1 MSDKVRPSG
10 RAFAQDGRQPLAM
23 TPVEQ
28 RGREPMAMTPLPAN
42 SPQQQ
47 ATASTAAPPST
58 GQPSVSP
65 QISNQKK

>member
-1 MSDKVRPSG
+1 MSEKAKGSG

-28 RGREPMAMTPLPAN
+28 RGREPMAMTPLPSN

-47 ATASTAAPPST
+47 ATTGTAAPSSS